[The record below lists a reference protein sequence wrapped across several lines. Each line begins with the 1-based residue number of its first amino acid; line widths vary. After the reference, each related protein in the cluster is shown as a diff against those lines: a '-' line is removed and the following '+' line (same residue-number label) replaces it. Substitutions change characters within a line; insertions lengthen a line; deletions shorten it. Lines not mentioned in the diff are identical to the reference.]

1 MEEWA
6 RWSEKTIFGISKCP
20 HTKFYIQICNTG
32 TYTVY
37 EIWSFIVMIDSF
49 DEHVFDYCEC
59 IDAQSSLAIF
69 PGNRSNVNVCFRANF
84 KLYKFNLLFA
94 CFSIYFG
101 FQELSFDYE
110 NRWMNICFIQMGP
123 GIYSKEFL
131 LRTIYTRFHTK
142 CHNYN

>member
-69 PGNRSNVNVCFRANF
+69 PSNRSNFNVCFRANF
-84 KLYKFNLLFA
+84 KLYEFNLLFA
-94 CFSIYFG
+94 CFSIYFA
-101 FQELSFDYE
+101 F
-110 NRWMNICFIQMGP
+110 P
-123 GIYSKEFL
+123 GALITKTNEWTFVIFKRDLESIV
-131 LRTIYTRFHTK
+131 RTLWTRFHKK
-142 CHNYN
+142 CHNHN